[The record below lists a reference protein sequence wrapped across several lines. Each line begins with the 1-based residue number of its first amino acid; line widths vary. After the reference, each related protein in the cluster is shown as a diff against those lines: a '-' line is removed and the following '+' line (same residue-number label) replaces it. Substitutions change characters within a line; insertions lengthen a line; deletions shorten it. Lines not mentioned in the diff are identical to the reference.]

1 MTVAE
6 IQKKEV
12 IDMGILYS
20 QVLTKIEKLETDEQK
35 IEYATEFSDAVEM
48 YIFKRELRRSQH
60 DYNQQQLEALNTKE
74 KGS

>member
-6 IQKKEV
+6 IKKKEV

-20 QVLTKIEKLETDEQK
+20 QILTKIEKFETDEQK

-60 DYNQQQLEALNTKE
+60 DYNQQQLDALNIRE

>member
-1 MTVAE
+1 MTITE
-6 IQKKEV
+6 IEKKEV

-20 QVLTKIEKLETDEQK
+20 QVLTKIEKLENDEQK

-48 YIFKRELRRSQH
+48 LLFKRDLRRSQH
-60 DYNQQQLEALNTKE
+60 DYNQQQLDALNIRE